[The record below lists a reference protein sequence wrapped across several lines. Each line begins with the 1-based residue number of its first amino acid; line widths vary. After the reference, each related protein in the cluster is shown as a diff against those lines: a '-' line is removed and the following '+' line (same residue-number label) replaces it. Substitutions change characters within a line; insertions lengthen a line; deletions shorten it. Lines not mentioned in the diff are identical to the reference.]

1 MERFIMMDR
10 LKAYYGDH
18 ITFADAPY
26 DASHIAWF
34 QTNDNRYIGIDK
46 KALSS
51 KDFELLSIFL
61 TPYQVKLD
69 HIPPEKAYWH
79 KLLFQNRNEVLRE
92 EVDAHIQFIHFS
104 IAHPL
109 QDKYE
114 FEETLKGLY
123 HSNVVILWEND
134 YDGVIIE
141 KFEHLTPREHNLG
154 AVIDVLI
161 SDFHSDMQFFEG
173 QAHRLPIAPGSQFQL
188 EKNWFQLCKQ
198 VLHHQKM
205 IRITDVFA
213 YLLLS
218 HTPDSL
224 KKELQNA
231 VSEVAQDDELLKTV
245 KMYFDCNLNVSLTS
259 KKLYMHRNSLQYRID
274 KFIEKTGI
282 DIKHFQGAVA
292 AYLSILAKE
301 TEES

>member
-1 MERFIMMDR
+1 MIDR

-18 ITFADAPY
+18 ITFVDTPHCAP
-26 DASHIAWF
+26 HLAWF
-34 QTNDNRYIGIDK
+34 QTKDNNYIGIDK

-61 TPYQVKLD
+61 TPYQVELD
-69 HIPPEKAYWH
+69 HVPPEKAYWH
-79 KLLFQNRNEVLRE
+79 KLLFQNHHEVLHE
-92 EVDAHIQFIHFS
+92 EIDAYIQFIHFS
-104 IAHPL
+104 LAHPI
-109 QDKYE
+109 QAKHE

-123 HSNVVILWEND
+123 HSNVVIVWEND
-134 YDGVIIE
+134 YDGVLIE
-141 KFEHLTPREHNLG
+141 KFEHLTPHEHNLDV
-154 AVIDVLI
+154 VIDVLI
-161 SDFHSDMQFFEG
+161 SDFNSKMQFFEG
-173 QAHRLPIAPGSQFQL
+173 QTHRLPIAPGSQFQL
-188 EKNWFQLCKQ
+188 EKNWFHLCKQ
-198 VLHHQKM
+198 VLHHKKM

-213 YLLLS
+213 YLLLT

-231 VSEVAQDDELLKTV
+231 VSQVAQDEELLKTV
-245 KMYFDCNLNVSLTS
+245 KMYLECNLNVSLTS

-301 TEES
+301 AEES